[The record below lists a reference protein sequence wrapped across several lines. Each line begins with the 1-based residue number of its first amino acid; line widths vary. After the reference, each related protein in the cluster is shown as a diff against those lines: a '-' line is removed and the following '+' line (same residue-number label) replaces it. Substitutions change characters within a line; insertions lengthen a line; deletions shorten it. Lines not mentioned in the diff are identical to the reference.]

1 MSAQERGSLGP
12 DTLRLH
18 QKPWT
23 LHHCPRRLTVND
35 FWDIAHIF
43 KISHN
48 LYSAHSDHV
57 IETKTNDFINTT
69 HFKVSFM
76 KKHRK
81 HVEGV
86 EHPLNC
92 FNFLTVKSPPTY
104 RRSKARPTS
113 NLNCSKTCF
122 YQTNL
127 LFLGGFD
134 IRLTLYPNEAMH
146 KLQYYCSIFVETH
159 RSDSN
164 TRADAHT
171 SINAALPEAP
181 VLVKPQSAGSTI
193 HHRTTP
199 DRQQSTP
206 SRIPQ
211 SHICIWPPS

>member
-1 MSAQERGSLGP
+1 M
-12 DTLRLH
+12 
-18 QKPWT
+18 
-23 LHHCPRRLTVND
+23 
-35 FWDIAHIF
+35 F

-57 IETKTNDFINTT
+57 NTP

-76 KKHRK
+76 KKPRK

-122 YQTNL
+122 
-127 LFLGGFD
+127 FLGGFD

-146 KLQYYCSIFVETH
+146 KLQYYCNMFVETH

-164 TRADAHT
+164 TRLDART

-206 SRIPQ
+206 SHIPQ
-211 SHICIWPPS
+211 SHICI